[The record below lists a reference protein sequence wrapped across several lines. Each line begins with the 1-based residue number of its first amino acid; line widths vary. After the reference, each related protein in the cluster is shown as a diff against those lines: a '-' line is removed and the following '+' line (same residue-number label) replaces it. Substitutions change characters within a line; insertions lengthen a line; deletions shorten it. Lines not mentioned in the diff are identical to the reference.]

1 LEKNY
6 EVNKKMNKQKDLL
19 WQVQRT
25 NELIL
30 VEFFNR
36 MNKEIKNITKNPVE
50 NILSTLPENK
60 LAPE

>member
-1 LEKNY
+1 
-6 EVNKKMNKQKDLL
+6 MNKQKDLL